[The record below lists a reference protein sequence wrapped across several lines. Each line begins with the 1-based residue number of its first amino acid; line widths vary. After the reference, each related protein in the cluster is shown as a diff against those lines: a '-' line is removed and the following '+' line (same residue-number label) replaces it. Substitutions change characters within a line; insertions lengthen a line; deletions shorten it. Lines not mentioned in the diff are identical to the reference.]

1 MLFYAR
7 THPHLSFQSVL
18 LACIAAFLAAGCGAV
33 TLAPDYQNHA
43 LHRPD
48 LKRDKLTI
56 VQVIDQRPDT
66 SSQIGTARVGLFNQ
80 VVPYNLDGSVAG
92 VIQRMLDTLFVIPGG
107 DSANAIPVSV
117 AIRSLQVGENYSL
130 FNEEA
135 YFMGGLRFSY
145 PVGPDSINAL
155 SFFSRQTTTN
165 WFDVTNDIQDVLY
178 SGIADCA
185 SQFITS
191 MYDKAPGQAI
201 SRDSTK
207 LFVTEAS
214 RIPPNNVVR
223 LDSGTTH
230 VNLGESNFNFEAD
243 PHRNE
248 LSLQYF
254 QGKYITTG
262 IRGSYCMFTQ
272 ASDTNLMWGSSF
284 TFAYM
289 AVTNNDKGTQGSFV
303 NFGGRYGLKNYFS
316 SAPTTAYFSANL
328 GLLAGTE
335 NFNTGGGGQEQ
346 SFFFGGIFDESI
358 GLSLNRKASLEIG
371 FFQVAIA
378 GSHLLSSDVGVTGG
392 ISFGL

>member
-1 MLFYAR
+1 MKSYIRYFIAPLIGCVAA
-7 THPHLSFQSVL
+7 L
-18 LACIAAFLAAGCGAV
+18 LTSGCGAV
-33 TLAPDYQNHA
+33 TLAPNYQDQA

-48 LKRDKLTI
+48 LKRDKISI
-56 VQVIDQRPDT
+56 VQVTDQRPNP

-80 VVPYNLDGSVAG
+80 TVPYYLAGSATDD
-92 VIQRMLDTLFVIPGG
+92 IKTMLDTLLVVPGG
-107 DSANAIPVSV
+107 DTANTIPVSV
-117 AIRSLQVGENYSL
+117 AIRSLEVGENYSL
-130 FNEEA
+130 FSEEA

-165 WFDVTNDIQDVLY
+165 WLDVTNDIQDVLY

-185 SQFITS
+185 AQFVKL
-191 MYDKAPGQAI
+191 MYDKAPGHAI
-201 SRDSTK
+201 SSDSTK
-207 LFVTEAS
+207 SFVAKADK
-214 RIPPNNVVR
+214 IPANNVAR

-230 VNLGESNFNFEAD
+230 VNLGEGVINSETD

-248 LSLQYF
+248 LAFQYF

-262 IRGSYCMFTQ
+262 VRGSYCMYTQ
-272 ASDTNLMWGSSF
+272 ASDTNLVWGPSY

-289 AVTNNDKGTQGSFV
+289 AVTNTDKGTQGWFV
-303 NFGGRYGLKNYFS
+303 NFGGRYGLKDYFACS
-316 SAPTTAYFSANL
+316 PTTPYFSANI

-335 NFNTGGGGQEQ
+335 NLNTGGGGQEQ
-346 SFFFGGIFDESI
+346 SFFFGGMFDESI
-358 GLSLNRKASLEIG
+358 GVSINREVSMEIG

-392 ISFGL
+392 ISLGL